1 MILETAHPPSRRC
14 RRGAAFTLVELMV
27 SMAII
32 GIVVLA
38 IYGAISSGVTSIRMA
53 RENLRATQILIEK
66 MEGLRLY
73 TWGQLNTP
81 GFVPTSFVVPYDA
94 LSTNLNAGVRY
105 YGTVVITDYPH
116 NTSYAA
122 DMRLVKVSLR
132 WHTGGL
138 ARSREF
144 STYVSESGIQN
155 YLY

>member
-1 MILETAHPPSRRC
+1 MNCAIAPQPPARC
-14 RRGAAFTLVELMV
+14 RAFTLVEFMV
-27 SMAII
+27 SMAIV

-38 IYGAISSGVTSIRMA
+38 IYGAISSGVSSIRMA
-53 RENLRATQILIEK
+53 RENLRATQILTER

-73 TWGQLNTP
+73 TFEQLNTP

-105 YGTVVITDYPH
+105 YGTMVITNYPY
-116 NTSYAA
+116 NTSYGPS
-122 DMRLVKVSLR
+122 MRQVNITLR
-132 WHTGGL
+132 WQTGSL

-155 YLY
+155 YIY